1 MFQRF
6 QILIKSE
13 KNLSVFVYGKS
24 RTNKVNNNYNN
35 IVLFHPYNI
44 PHISGWQWNT
54 VLLTSP
60 AKDALMLKVVLTYRH
75 AVLDFGDHK
84 NKWKKL
90 FLIFEQ
96 FY

>member
-35 IVLFHPYNI
+35 IVRYYFALIILPIFYF
-44 PHISGWQWNT
+44 SKMFLANT
-54 VLLTSP
+54 KIQSNTRHRRRSVIHGGFLT
-60 AKDALMLKVVLTYRH
+60 DRH

-84 NKWKKL
+84 NK
-90 FLIFEQ
+90 
-96 FY
+96 

>member
-35 IVLFHPYNI
+35 IVLFLQYHIGHTIFPILLPDIEIQSYLRHPRFNLE
-44 PHISGWQWNT
+44 GGF
-54 VLLTSP
+54 
-60 AKDALMLKVVLTYRH
+60 D
-75 AVLDFGDHK
+75 G
-84 NKWKKL
+84 
-90 FLIFEQ
+90 
-96 FY
+96 